1 MYKSLK
7 DWTKDTA
14 SLGCSLSFEKHPIFL
29 LKDWLLLICLES
41 VRVQPEMCAL
51 TDTCIY
57 VKVLL
62 MNH

>member
-41 VRVQPEMCAL
+41 VRVQPEMC
-51 TDTCIY
+51 
-57 VKVLL
+57 VR
-62 MNH
+62 